1 MKILVTGATGL
12 VGSALLPRL
21 RQAGHEVLWLTRR
34 REAGPGSVTW
44 DPESGAFD
52 AAACAGCDAVVH
64 LAGENVAGG
73 RWTDARMDRIRSSR
87 VEGTRVLIES
97 LDRAGVHPRIWVGA
111 SAIGAYGD
119 RGDEILDDE
128 SAFGTGYLA
137 DVCRAWEAASEPVLA
152 WGARRV
158 LLRIGVVLDRK
169 EGALAKMLL
178 PFRLGLGGRVGD
190 GRQFWPWVTTRD
202 LVRIIERAL
211 TDDSL
216 SGIVNAVGPDPVDNR
231 TFTKALGR
239 AVRRPTLFPLPAFV
253 ARIAL
258 GRMADPLLLTST
270 RVVPKRLLEAGF
282 EFEDPDLDAALER
295 LVRGSDS

>member
-21 RQAGHEVLWLTRR
+21 RDQGHDVLSLTRR
-34 REAGPGSVTW
+34 HDAGPGTVTW
-44 DPESGAFD
+44 DPEAGSFD

-73 RWTDARMDRIRSSR
+73 RWTDARMARIRSSR
-87 VEGTRVLIES
+87 VDGTRLLIEG
-97 LDRAGVHPRIWVGA
+97 LERASVRPRIWVGA

-119 RGDEILDDE
+119 RGSEVLTEE
-128 SAFGTGYLA
+128 SSRGTGYLA
-137 DVCRAWEAASEPVLA
+137 EVCEAWEAASDPVLA

-158 LLRIGVVLDRK
+158 LLRIGVVLDRR

-190 GRQFWPWVTTRD
+190 GRQYWPWITTRD
-202 LVRIIERAL
+202 LVRVIERAL
-211 TDDSL
+211 TDDAL
-216 SGIVNAVGPDPVDNR
+216 DGVVNAVGPNPADNR

-239 AVRRPTLFPLPAFV
+239 ALRRPTLIPLPAFV
-253 ARIAL
+253 ARIML
-258 GRMADPLLLTST
+258 GRMAEPLLLTST
-270 RVVPKRLLEAGF
+270 RVVPERLLAAGF
-282 EFEDPDLDAALER
+282 EFEDADLDAALER
-295 LVRGSDS
+295 LVRDETR